1 MRRRRKGIEAW
12 KITTREEWL
21 ERRKLDVT
29 ASSVACLFGLHEYMS
44 SLSLWATKTGI
55 PMETTDNK
63 VLQRGRRLEG
73 AVADV
78 FIEENPGWRITK
90 ANEYLRDPKIRLGGT
105 PDFYCRD
112 PEGKRVTLQAKI
124 VARSQFRRL
133 WDESAPPFWIVLQC
147 LTEAHLDN
155 ADYGIVAAL
164 VLDEWTADLHTYKV
178 PRHRAGEERIRK
190 AVQQFWQNVED
201 GKPPPPADYA
211 RDGVIIGMMFPNHI
225 PGKVLDLTHDNR
237 MPELIESRIGL
248 QEEIKS
254 LKAALDKVETEIK
267 EKLGDAEGAI
277 VPGWRVTWKKQH
289 RKAYTVPETDYR
301 VLRTQKEKEKES
313 T

>member
-1 MRRRRKGIEAW
+1 VRRRGIKVFKNLSREAW
-12 KITTREEWL
+12 L
-21 ERRKLDVT
+21 AERKNDVT
-29 ASSVACLFGLHEYMS
+29 ASCIGALFGVHDRETA
-44 SLSLWATKTGI
+44 LSLWAEKTGVA
-55 PMETTDNK
+55 MNTEDNK
-63 VLQRGRRLEG
+63 VMQRGRRLEG
-73 AVADV
+73 AVAAV
-78 FIEENPGWRITK
+78 FNEENPGWRIDK
-90 ANEYLRDPKIRLGGT
+90 ANEYLRDPKIRLGAT

-112 PEGKRVTLQAKI
+112 PDGKRVVLQAKI

-190 AVQQFWQNVED
+190 AVQQFWQNVQD

-211 RDGVIIGMMFPNHI
+211 RDGVIIGMMFPDHI
-225 PGKVLDLTHDNR
+225 PGKILDLSHDNR
-237 MPELIESRIGL
+237 MPELIEQRTGL
-248 QEEIKS
+248 QEEIKN
-254 LKAALDKVETEIK
+254 LKAALDKTETEIK

-277 VPGWRVTWKKQH
+277 VPGWRVSWKKQH
-289 RKAYTVPETDYR
+289 RKAYQVEATDYR
-301 VLRTQKEKEKES
+301 VLRTSKQKQE
-313 T
+313 